1 MEDKDWTKGK
11 VMSERWVWKSRWAAI
26 GAAIA
31 VSIGGGG
38 IFFAQA
44 AGGTEGSTVM
54 IDPVRIMDTRNGV
67 DVGLPGPF
75 VSAVSQKLQ
84 VSGSVATTT
93 GTMTPVPTGATG
105 VLLNVTVVSPSA
117 AGFLSVRPGDATGAP
132 ATSSLNFSANATVP
146 NAVTVALPTA
156 GTDAGRIII
165 TFDALGVAGPTTDVL
180 IDVVGY
186 TIDTKLAALQ
196 AQVDALNTKVAP
208 LVNSVAA
215 FAGGNQLIGLT
226 STDVIVRSVSLMPP
240 ADGTVIV
247 NSSANLLRSS
257 GAAGARCS
265 ITLGTVVETGFL
277 QIAYMPDIINAAAV
291 LAGTRGYP
299 ATRGVLLKVNL
310 VCVERF
316 PEVQIR
322 DSSLTAIF
330 APT

>member
-1 MEDKDWTKGK
+1 
-11 VMSERWVWKSRWAAI
+11 MSEQWVWKSRWAAI

-67 DVGLPGPF
+67 DVGLAGPF

-156 GTDAGRIII
+156 GADAGKIVI

-240 ADGTVIV
+240 ANGTVIV
-247 NSSANLLRSS
+247 NSSAHLSRIS

-265 ITLGTVVETGFL
+265 ITLGTVIDFDFL
-277 QIAYMPDIINAAAV
+277 QITKMPETFADLYAV

-299 ATRGVLLKVNL
+299 ATGGVLLTVNL
-310 VCVERF
+310 VCDEFSADVG
-316 PEVQIR
+316 IS

-330 APT
+330 API

>member
-1 MEDKDWTKGK
+1 
-11 VMSERWVWKSRWAAI
+11 MSEQWVWKSRWAAI

-93 GTMTPVPTGATG
+93 GTMTPVPSGATG

-156 GTDAGRIII
+156 GADAGKIVI

-215 FAGGNQLIGLT
+215 FAGGHHFTDLT
-226 STDVIVRSVSLMPP
+226 GAAVIVRWVSLMPP
-240 ADGTVIV
+240 ANGTVIV
-247 NSSANLLRSS
+247 NSSAYLYRLVSA
-257 GAAGARCS
+257 AAGGRCS
-265 ITLGTVVETGFL
+265 ITLGPVIDYAFEQIDRMAETISE
-277 QIAYMPDIINAAAV
+277 QYAV
-291 LAGTRGYP
+291 LAGTRGFP
-299 ATRGVLLKVNL
+299 VTKGVLLTVNL
-310 VCVERF
+310 VCEEFSGNVG
-316 PEVQIR
+316 IL